1 MTVLVILLLI
11 FVSATLVV
19 YTALHTTAG
28 AWERYS
34 QNFTNT
40 ADNQLQKMFVFADAR
55 KLLFMF
61 VGALFVI
68 PAALIW
74 MGQSPVLIMLVMGGI
89 IISPKIIMQRL
100 ANRRRAAINLALPD
114 ALQQISGAMR
124 AGSTFTTAIQ
134 AMVAEQTGPITQEF
148 SLMLREQRLGS
159 RMEEA
164 LENLGERVQTEEMDL
179 VISATLIAQDVGGN
193 LSEILHRLSDTI
205 RRKLEMEGKIKALT
219 AQGVLQGRVVTMLP
233 FLVLGALIFIEP
245 EATRAIYK
253 GLLGWT
259 FLCVILVLQ
268 FIGGVMIRKI
278 VNIEI

>member
-1 MTVLVILLLI
+1 MNVLLILLVIFI
-11 FVSATLVV
+11 SASLVV
-19 YTALHTTAG
+19 YSILNTSAG
-28 AWERYS
+28 VWERYS
-34 QNFTNT
+34 QNFTHT
-40 ADNQLQKMFVFADAR
+40 ADDQLQKMFVFADAR

-61 VGALFVI
+61 IGALLLV
-68 PAALIW
+68 PAVLIW
-74 MGQSPVLIMLVMGGI
+74 AGQSPVLIAAVIVCILI
-89 IISPKIIMQRL
+89 TPKMIMKRL
-100 ANRRRAAINLALPD
+100 AEKRRNAINVALPD

-134 AMVAEQTGPITQEF
+134 AMVAEQTGPISQEF

-179 VISATLIAQDVGGN
+179 VISAALIAQDVGGN

-219 AQGVLQGRVVTMLP
+219 AQGVMQGRVVTMLP
-233 FLVLGALIFIEP
+233 FMVLGALLFIEP
-245 EATRAIYK
+245 DATRAIYT
-253 GLLGWT
+253 GLLGWI
-259 FLCVILVLQ
+259 FLFVILVLQ
-268 FIGGVMIRKI
+268 IVGGAMIRKI

>member
-1 MTVLVILLLI
+1 MNVLLI
-11 FVSATLVV
+11 LVVIFISASLVV
-19 YTALHTTAG
+19 YSILHTSAG

-34 QNFTNT
+34 QHFTNT
-40 ADNQLQKMFVFADAR
+40 ADDQLQKMFVFADAR
-55 KLLFMF
+55 KLLFIF
-61 VGALFVI
+61 IGALLLVPI
-68 PAALIW
+68 LLVW
-74 MGQSPVLIMLVMGGI
+74 LGQSPVLIAAVVACI
-89 IISPKIIMQRL
+89 IIAPKMIMKRL
-100 ANRRRAAINLALPD
+100 ANNRRDAINTALPD

-134 AMVAEQTGPITQEF
+134 AMVAEQTGPISQEF

-159 RMEEA
+159 RLEEA

-179 VISATLIAQDVGGN
+179 VISAALIAQDVGGN

-233 FLVLGALIFIEP
+233 FMVLAALLFIEP
-245 EATRAIYK
+245 EATRAIYT
-253 GLLGWT
+253 GLLGWI
-259 FLCVILVLQ
+259 FLFVILVLQ
-268 FIGGVMIRKI
+268 LVGGAMIRKI

>member
-1 MTVLVILLLI
+1 MNVLLILLVIFI
-11 FVSATLVV
+11 SASLVV
-19 YTALHTTAG
+19 YSILNTSAG

-40 ADNQLQKMFVFADAR
+40 ADDQLQKMFVFADAR

-61 VGALFVI
+61 ISALLVV
-68 PAALIW
+68 PALLVW
-74 MGQSPVLIMLVMGGI
+74 TGQSPILVAGVIGGI
-89 IISPKIIMQRL
+89 LIAPKMIMKRL
-100 ANRRRAAINLALPD
+100 ANKRRNAINAALPD

-134 AMVAEQTGPITQEF
+134 AMVAEQTGPIAQEF

-159 RMEEA
+159 RLEEA

-179 VISATLIAQDVGGN
+179 VISAALIAQDVGGN

-219 AQGVLQGRVVTMLP
+219 AQGVMQGHVVTLLP
-233 FLVLGALIFIEP
+233 FMVLGALLFIEP
-245 EATRAIYK
+245 EATRAIYT
-253 GLLGWT
+253 GLLGWI
-259 FLCVILVLQ
+259 FLFIILVLQ
-268 FIGGVMIRKI
+268 IVGGVMIRKI

>member
-1 MTVLVILLLI
+1 MNVLLILLVIFI
-11 FVSATLVV
+11 SASLVV
-19 YTALHTTAG
+19 YSILHTSAG

-40 ADNQLQKMFVFADAR
+40 ADDQLQKMFVFADAR
-55 KLLFMF
+55 KILFMF
-61 VGALFVI
+61 IGALLVV
-68 PAALIW
+68 PTLLLW
-74 MGQSPVLIMLVMGGI
+74 TGQSPILVAGVIGGI
-89 IISPKIIMQRL
+89 LIAPKMIMKRL
-100 ANRRRAAINLALPD
+100 ANKRRNAINAALPD

-134 AMVAEQTGPITQEF
+134 AMVAEQTGPIAQEF

-159 RMEEA
+159 RLEEA

-179 VISATLIAQDVGGN
+179 VISAALIAQDVGGN

-219 AQGVLQGRVVTMLP
+219 AQGVMQGHVVTLLP
-233 FLVLGALIFIEP
+233 FMVLGALLFIEP
-245 EATRAIYK
+245 EATRAIYT
-253 GLLGWT
+253 GLLGWI
-259 FLCVILVLQ
+259 FLLIILVLQ
-268 FIGGVMIRKI
+268 IVGGVMIRKI